1 MATSHYFNN
10 FSPKYRKGEQR
21 LYEDVVVE
29 SIKIMGHD
37 IYYLPREAWDTTDQ
51 IFGENI
57 QSKFERAYQMEM
69 YIANVDGYEGDGDF
83 FSKFGLEIRENT
95 NIVLAKRTFE
105 KYVPTTIARRPR
117 EGDLLFVPVMNKI
130 LEIKFVE
137 DELLFF
143 TLGRKFPYIYE
154 IRCENFRY
162 SNEDM
167 NTGIEEI
174 DEIPDGFVFTL
185 NYNMAGSGNY
195 RIGETVYQGNTLA
208 TATATASV
216 SNWDPSNNVISL
228 NTIKGEFANNSNIIG
243 IDSNT
248 NMRIIVANTFSESP
262 YYDLFDN
269 RVLQSEA
276 NSYIDFSERNPF
288 GVP

>member
-1 MATSHYFNN
+1 MATNHYFNN
-10 FSPKYRKGEQR
+10 FSPKYRTGEQR
-21 LYEDVVVE
+21 LYEDVIVE

-37 IYYLPREAWDTTDQ
+37 IYYLPREDWDTTDQ

-95 NIVLAKRTFE
+95 NIVIAKRTFD
-105 KYVPTTIARRPR
+105 KYVPSSIARRPR
-117 EGDLLFVPVMNKI
+117 EGDLLFVPVMNKV

-162 SNEDM
+162 ANEDM
-167 NTGIEEI
+167 NTGVEEI

-185 NYNMAGSGNY
+185 NYNMSGSGNY
-195 RIGETVYQGNTLA
+195 RISETVYQGNTFA

-216 SNWDPSNNVISL
+216 SNWDPNNKIISL

-269 RVLQSEA
+269 RVLQTEA
-276 NSYIDFSERNPF
+276 NTYIDFSERNPF

>member
-1 MATSHYFNN
+1 MATNHYFIN
-10 FSPKYRKGEQR
+10 FSPKYRTGEQR
-21 LYEDVVVE
+21 LYEDVIVE

-105 KYVPTTIARRPR
+105 KYVPTSVARRPR
-117 EGDLLFVPVMNKI
+117 DGDLLFVPVMNKV

-162 SNEDM
+162 SNEEV

-174 DEIPDGFVFTL
+174 DNIPDNFVFTL
-185 NYNMAGSGNY
+185 SYSMSGSGNY
-195 RIGETVYQGNTLA
+195 NIGETVYQGNTFN

-216 SNWDPSNNVISL
+216 SNWDPNNKVIYL
-228 NTIKGEFANNSNIIG
+228 NTIKGEFANNANIKG
-243 IDSNT
+243 TSSNT
-248 NMRIIVANTFSESP
+248 NMRIFVTNTFSESP
-262 YYDLFDN
+262 FYDLFDN
-269 RVLQSEA
+269 KVLQTEA
-276 NSYIDFSERNPF
+276 NNYIDFSERNPF

>member
-1 MATSHYFNN
+1 
-10 FSPKYRKGEQR
+10 
-21 LYEDVVVE
+21 
-29 SIKIMGHD
+29 MGHD

-95 NIVLAKRTFE
+95 NIVLAKKTFE
-105 KYVPTTIARRPR
+105 KYVPSSIARRPR
-117 EGDLLFVPVMNKI
+117 EGDLLFVPVMNKV

-162 SNEDM
+162 SNEEV

-174 DEIPDGFVFTL
+174 DNIPDDFVFTL
-185 NYNMAGSGNY
+185 SYNMSGSGNY
-195 RIGETVYQGNTLA
+195 NIGETVYQGNTFN

-216 SNWDPSNNVISL
+216 SNWDPNNKVIYL
-228 NTIKGEFANNSNIIG
+228 NTIKGEFANNANIKG
-243 IDSNT
+243 ISSNT
-248 NMRIIVANTFSESP
+248 NMRIFVTNTFSESP
-262 YYDLFDN
+262 FYDLFDN
-269 RVLQSEA
+269 KVLQAEA
-276 NSYIDFSERNPF
+276 NNYIDFSERNPF